1 MLLQR
6 ASQRAGKDSAEQAAL
21 VTQVLDQ
28 HVATLADNMPPQVV
42 STDRHT
48 VKPWF
53 QGKVPFAFNL
63 PELAGTQFK
72 LLGGKVIYFN
82 NASGAQLLFTS
93 GKHQLSVFLFQDQPG
108 LMPAAPIAGSSRAHG
123 FNIETWSQNGLRY
136 AVISDTNPADLHV
149 LSELL
154 KAAGRS

>member
-1 MLLQR
+1 MV
-6 ASQRAGKDSAEQAAL
+6 AL
-21 VTQVLDQ
+21 VATLLWTRHTERQQAIAELVDL
-28 HVATLADNMPPQVV
+28 HVATLASANPVDVI

-82 NASGAQLLFTS
+82 SASGAQLLFTS